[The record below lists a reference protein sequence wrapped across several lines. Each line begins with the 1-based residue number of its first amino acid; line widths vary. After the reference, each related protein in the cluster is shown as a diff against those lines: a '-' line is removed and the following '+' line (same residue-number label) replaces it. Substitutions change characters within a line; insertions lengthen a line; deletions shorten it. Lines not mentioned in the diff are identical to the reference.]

1 MCYDMQGKKEL
12 LHAINIF
19 LDDVS
24 DTVEHSPFKY
34 CEQIQKVVLKVFRLS
49 MHKSHILV
57 FAVYKTNPS

>member
-24 DTVEHSPFKY
+24 DTVDGHTSRSTLLL
-34 CEQIQKVVLKVFRLS
+34 KVVNKYNKWF
-49 MHKSHILV
+49 
-57 FAVYKTNPS
+57 

>member
-24 DTVEHSPFKY
+24 DTVDGHTSRSTLPLN
-34 CEQIQKVVLKVFRLS
+34 VVNE
-49 MHKSHILV
+49 
-57 FAVYKTNPS
+57 YKKWF